1 MFFMVVPRLK
11 MRERAAGATSAGV
24 QWLCPC
30 DGHDLRSRRRMN
42 PHIDAH
48 PPAHRR
54 GPAVRGA
61 VALAVLVTVAACDPR
76 QQKPKVSLPFDLI
89 RAAAAQQTDLV
100 VPPAAVSG
108 AMQPVDEAFALY
120 AASSALAQIDGAR
133 LALKHSK
140 NAEVRQYAETLVRE
154 HSRNADE
161 LRRIVA
167 RRGIKLPTAPTG
179 RHADTVTKLAG
190 VRAQDVDDAFL
201 QRFGVD
207 AHKETIALFER
218 HAIDGRDPQLKR
230 YAEQTLAALREHV
243 AAAQKLLHASSASR

>member
-42 PHIDAH
+42 PHIH
-48 PPAHRR
+48 
-54 GPAVRGA
+54 
-61 VALAVLVTVAACDPR
+61 ALAPACGSGAAPRGVAFGLLLALAACDTH
-76 QQKPKVSLPFDLI
+76 QQKPKVGSAFDLVPS
-89 RAAAAQQTDLV
+89 AAAQQTDLV

-140 NAEVRQYAETLVRE
+140 HAEVRQYAETLVRE

-179 RHADTVTKLAG
+179 RHADMVTTLAG

-218 HAIDGRDPQLKR
+218 HASEGRDPQLKR
-230 YAEQTLAALREHV
+230 YAEQTLAALREHM